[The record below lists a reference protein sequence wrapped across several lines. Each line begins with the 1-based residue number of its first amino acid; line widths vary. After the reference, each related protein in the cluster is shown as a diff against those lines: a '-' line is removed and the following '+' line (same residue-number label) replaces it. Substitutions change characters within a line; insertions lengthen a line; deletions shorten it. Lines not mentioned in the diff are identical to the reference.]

1 MFFEPE
7 PAAEEP
13 ARRRHPDI
21 PPWSAPPALEAGV
34 PLAVARTVARSDN
47 VVVCLPVIRVFS
59 AGCMLE
65 MEIVSRQASMAEDD
79 WWELH
84 MSVHRGFR
92 GFRGSRLPD
101 QLLRLGVRYPDG
113 SKATTLDRHRRE
125 LRDDPPEGPLLSW
138 WPSGSGMRGGGEAD
152 IGHSQFG
159 LWLWPLPPAGNFEF
173 AVEWPLGG
181 IGLTIAELDGAA
193 IAAAASRP
201 SYYWPGP

>member
-1 MFFEPE
+1 MFFEAE

-13 ARRRHPDI
+13 ARRRPQI
-21 PPWSAPPALEAGV
+21 PPWSGPPALEAGV
-34 PLAVARTVARSDN
+34 PLAVARAVARSDS
-47 VVVCLPVIRVFS
+47 VVVFLPVIRVFS

-65 MEIVSRQASMAEDD
+65 MEVVSRQAAMAEDD

-92 GFRGSRLPD
+92 GVHGSHLPD

-113 SKATTLDRHRRE
+113 SKATTLDRHQRE

-138 WPSGSGMRGGGEAD
+138 WPSGGGMRGGEAE
-152 IGHSQFG
+152 IGFSHFG
-159 LWLWPLPPAGNFEF
+159 LWLWPLPPAQNFEF
-173 AVEWPLGG
+173 AVEWPFGR
-181 IGLTIAELDGAA
+181 IGLTFAELDGAA

-201 SYYWPGP
+201 SYYWPEP